1 MRNPPDPGEDFEDEF
16 GPYLEDAMRDDE
28 FRAAYERAQ
37 REPTAVEARLARSRW
52 ARFGWRWLRT
62 RGALAGQIA
71 FDYSF
76 SRRDREHALM
86 PVAEARAAAARWKGR
101 IPW

>member
-1 MRNPPDPGEDFEDEF
+1 MTEPGEDEDEF
-16 GPYLEDAMRDDE
+16 GPYLEDAMNDRE
-28 FRAAYERAQ
+28 FRAAYERAS

-76 SRRDREHALM
+76 SRRNRDHELLLL
-86 PVAEARAAAARWKGR
+86 PSVEADRAARRWKGR